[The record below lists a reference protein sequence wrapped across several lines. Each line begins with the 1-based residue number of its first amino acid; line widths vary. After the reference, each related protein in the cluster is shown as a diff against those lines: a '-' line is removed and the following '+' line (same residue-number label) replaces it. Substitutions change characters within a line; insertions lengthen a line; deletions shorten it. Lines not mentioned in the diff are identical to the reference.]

1 MPTQNAYPDGDV
13 DVGTWS
19 DHSTG
24 TSNIYTAVDEAGTA
38 NDSDFIVTADLGMG
52 SPSANTVKFSLGN
65 TVTDPGEDPGHKI
78 IYRARLS
85 NGDGRPLTVGLYEGS
100 TPISTAVTG
109 TGLPALTG
117 SFVTRTFT
125 IPDADANNIGTY
137 NNLQIWLTAAAADN
151 DDEVQVSQVY
161 FEHVPTP
168 AIKLSGVAAKAH
180 LLGMFD

>member
-13 DVGTWS
+13 AIGDWA
-19 DHSTG
+19 DHTTG
-24 TSNIYTAVDEAGTA
+24 TSNIYAAVDEAGTA
-38 NDSDFIVTADLGMG
+38 NDSDYIITTGLGMG
-52 SPSANTVKFSLGN
+52 PTSATTVKFSLGN

-85 NGDGRPLTVGLYEGS
+85 AGDGRPLTVGLYEGTS
-100 TPISTAVTG
+100 LIASAVTG

-117 SFVTRTFT
+117 SFVTNTFT
-125 IPDADANNIGTY
+125 IPDSDANNIGTY

-161 FEHVPTP
+161 FEHVPSP
-168 AIKLSGVAAKAH
+168 AIILSGVAAKAH